1 MRRTCNYPPP
11 DSYNP
16 IYQSTKE
23 QSPNWGFGSSKRAG
37 LTNGKVVS
45 PSMQTYNIPSKAVEG
60 SKWVMGA
67 KLDNNSAIASPA
79 KAKF

>member
-67 KLDNNSAIASPA
+67 KLDTNSAIASPA